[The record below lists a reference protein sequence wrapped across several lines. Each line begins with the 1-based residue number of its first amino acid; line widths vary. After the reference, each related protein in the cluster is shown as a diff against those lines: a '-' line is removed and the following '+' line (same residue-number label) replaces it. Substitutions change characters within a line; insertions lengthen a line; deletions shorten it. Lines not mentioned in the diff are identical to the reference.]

1 MDPTSEGLARCADP
15 PEGGGVPPLLLYL
28 FSGAGLLDLLDLL
41 ELIELIE
48 LIDLLGL
55 IDLVG
60 LLGLIDLVDP
70 KRLSSRPAPVSASAS
85 AAGFLRQRG

>member
-1 MDPTSEGLARCADP
+1 MLFESPEMDISGLMDPTSEGLARCADP
-15 PEGGGVPPLLLYL
+15 LEGGEGPPPLPLYL

-55 IDLVG
+55 IDLIG

-70 KRLSSRPAPVSASAS
+70 KRLSS
-85 AAGFLRQRG
+85 G